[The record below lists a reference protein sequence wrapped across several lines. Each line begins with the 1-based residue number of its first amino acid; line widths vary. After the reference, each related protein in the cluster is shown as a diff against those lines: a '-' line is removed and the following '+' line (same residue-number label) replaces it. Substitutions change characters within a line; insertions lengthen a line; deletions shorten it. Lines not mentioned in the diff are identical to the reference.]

1 MKATTFFNKDE
12 KAPESGGEAVIESGK
27 LYILTDSGVIVKQRV
42 ALRQS
47 QSKQD
52 QKLITKL
59 HHIAKTE
66 QTLLPSF
73 YVDDDEYVLY
83 AKTGVIT
90 HYPLHLREIQS
101 VFWDLRNAIKALHD
115 EGIAHLDIKPS
126 NIVLRDNGL
135 PALIDYGCSGFLND
149 KTVGDTTLL
158 YAPPEYFGD
167 QKQYNRE
174 AHDIWSMAMSILEL
188 AVPEQ
193 FSKFKS
199 KIPSNLLGQAAFFEK
214 YYSQENLS
222 TTFAPMLF
230 ELREKNERFATLI
243 EPLLNH
249 NPAARIKNFRKLPEI
264 ETKKIA
270 TVQPLPQHNE
280 AALRIFIKQTNLR
293 IQHLKHLQIHYTQG
307 SSCYQRIDYQ
317 ITVNRDQREKAYL
330 ELGKTKASEIPHI
343 GSKENWDPNITTK
356 ELNELI
362 IRFDAASDQEKPRIV
377 FKIIRAADMW
387 LFDNPNSPQRKAV
400 QLIMTNSIK
409 IAHDYSKGLQF
420 ESFSEYIPRSG

>member
-12 KAPESGGEAVIESGK
+12 KTPESGGEAVIKSGK

-52 QKLITKL
+52 QKLNTKL

-83 AKTGVIT
+83 AKTGVISQ
-90 HYPLHLREIQS
+90 YPLHLREIQS

-115 EGIAHLDIKPS
+115 EGVAHLDIKPS

-167 QKQYNRE
+167 QKKYNRE

-193 FSKFKS
+193 FSKFKN

-214 YYSQENLS
+214 FYSQENLS
-222 TTFAPMLF
+222 TTLHSRNIFPDPDDFDLSIPF
-230 ELREKNERFATLI
+230 EFHFHFLSGVS
-243 EPLLNH
+243 H
-249 NPAARIKNFRKLPEI
+249 NS
-264 ETKKIA
+264 
-270 TVQPLPQHNE
+270 
-280 AALRIFIKQTNLR
+280 
-293 IQHLKHLQIHYTQG
+293 Y
-307 SSCYQRIDYQ
+307 Y
-317 ITVNRDQREKAYL
+317 
-330 ELGKTKASEIPHI
+330 KASLWYSVSRIRIIEVFSLI
-343 GSKENWDPNITTK
+343 DPF
-356 ELNELI
+356 LN
-362 IRFDAASDQEKPRIV
+362 K
-377 FKIIRAADMW
+377 
-387 LFDNPNSPQRKAV
+387 
-400 QLIMTNSIK
+400 
-409 IAHDYSKGLQF
+409 
-420 ESFSEYIPRSG
+420 